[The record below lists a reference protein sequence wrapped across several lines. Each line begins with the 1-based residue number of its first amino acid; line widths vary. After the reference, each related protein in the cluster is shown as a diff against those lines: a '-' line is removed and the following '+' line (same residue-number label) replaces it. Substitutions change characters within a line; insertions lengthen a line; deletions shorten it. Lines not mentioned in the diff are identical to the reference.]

1 MTGSQQRTTI
11 EEIKKLIEEENIEI
25 EAALRL
31 TLASQLIVTE
41 ELGEIKTHALKTGK
55 SVDGQI
61 DEIETKLNEI
71 ERYLERYPSM
81 SWYWKHRRKMLLL
94 LIFGIMV
101 TYTVLFGW
109 INISDIRQ
117 AVLSQLGLPPDLGIT
132 P

>member
-1 MTGSQQRTTI
+1 MNGSQQATI
-11 EEIKKLIEEENIEI
+11 NEIKKLIEEENIET

-41 ELGEIKTHALKTGK
+41 EVTAVKTD
-55 SVDGQI
+55 V
-61 DEIETKLNEI
+61 EKLNKRIGE
-71 ERYLERYPSM
+71 LELYFDAYPSL
-81 SWYWKHRRKMLLL
+81 SWFWAHRRKMLVL
-94 LIFGIMV
+94 LIFLLMA

-117 AVLSQLGLPPDLGIT
+117 AILYQLGLPPDLGLG